1 MRRIPVD
8 AAALGDVRFVQ
19 AEQQRDQQGE
29 PLLWDGVPV
38 QVASLLIKPKGERP
52 EVLQVKVVRAEP
64 VRVDENARVR
74 VVDLTATPWARDGRD
89 GVSYQAAD
97 ITPLGGP
104 QPQKP

>member
-8 AAALGDVRFVQ
+8 VPALGAIRFVQ
-19 AEQQRDQQGE
+19 VERQTDQNGE
-29 PLLWDGVPV
+29 PVLRDGVPV

-74 VVDLTATPWARDGRD
+74 ITDLTATPWSRDGRD

-97 ITPLGGP
+97 ITPIGGP
-104 QPQKP
+104 QPPKQ